1 MIPHDCLEDLAEELY
16 TTSPN
21 PKDSSSENEHC
32 NPETEDSVP
41 ESQKSDWIE
50 SVASLS
56 CISSLMYDCQALV
69 NDARKSDI
77 PNTEQWIVEARD
89 TIKQVQESCS
99 RFLENTD
106 SLLQEIQTKKP
117 KVNDTSSSQVSV
129 EHDPGLRGKVCGD
142 NQREY
147 LIELGP
153 FQRTGRPVM
162 RKSVGIP
169 RYRAKQQEIGSSG
182 EAN

>member
-32 NPETEDSVP
+32 NPETEDSVSETKDSVP

-117 KVNDTSSSQVSV
+117 KVNDTSSSQDSRARSRLTRR
-129 EHDPGLRGKVCGD
+129 GLRRQPKGVSD
-142 NQREY
+142 
-147 LIELGP
+147 
-153 FQRTGRPVM
+153 
-162 RKSVGIP
+162 
-169 RYRAKQQEIGSSG
+169 
-182 EAN
+182 